1 MTVDDQFA
9 DLTEALKVAEQ
20 NLDLAK
26 RRHAKAAGDLAV
38 AVCPHRVGDLIEIG
52 GESYRGKTGIVKEV
66 RMIPYI
72 RGYEW
77 QVEVQVLKANGEPSA
92 HRTQIRENQ
101 QVTNVRPE

>member
-1 MTVDDQFA
+1 MAQQPRIDE
-9 DLTEALKVAEQ
+9 LTDTLRAAVRNLEMARRLHARASAE
-20 NLDLAK
+20 LAE
-26 RRHAKAAGDLAV
+26 
-38 AVCPHRVGDLIEIG
+38 AVCPHRVGDLIEIA
-52 GESYRGKTGIVKEV
+52 GESYRGKTGVVKEV
-66 RMIPYI
+66 RMIPYV